1 MVDIKPRS
9 MRESLILS
17 EIPVTNKTVKY
28 TENILHDYLKSVLKK
43 GDTIQR
49 SKTCSGTQ
57 NVGTYHQGLSW
68 LISMIIIKGNWL
80 RDLSKTSHTLLHKRA
95 VST

>member
-28 TENILHDYLKSVLKK
+28 TKNILHDYLKKVLKK
-43 GDTIQR
+43 GDAIQR
-49 SKTCSGTQ
+49 SKT
-57 NVGTYHQGLSW
+57 
-68 LISMIIIKGNWL
+68 
-80 RDLSKTSHTLLHKRA
+80 
-95 VST
+95 